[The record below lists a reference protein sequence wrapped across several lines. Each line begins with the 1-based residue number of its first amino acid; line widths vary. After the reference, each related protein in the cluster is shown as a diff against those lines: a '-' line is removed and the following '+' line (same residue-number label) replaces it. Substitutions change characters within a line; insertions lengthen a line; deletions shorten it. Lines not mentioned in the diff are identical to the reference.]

1 MKKLV
6 GFLIIIAFAVLSIH
20 AKAQQVIASA
30 GGYYEGNNISLSWTL
45 GEPVTETFSNG
56 GVILTQGFQQPY
68 NFYLQQIL
76 NIPAGWSS
84 VSSFIDPMNK
94 GVESIFAPYSA
105 DFIILASMTHF
116 YYPIQNV
123 NTICNWDYQT
133 GYKIKAE
140 NEFDVTLT
148 GLKPGSQIL
157 ELTQGWNLLPV
168 LSPANVDVVALFSSV
183 NLVIAKEVAGNKL
196 YWPQFGINTL
206 GYLAPG
212 KAYFVLL
219 SSPGEVDYSGFKTS
233 QVKLE
238 NLSASPDLTAGVLKM
253 TIILD
258 LLTFHKNI

>member
-1 MKKLV
+1 MKK
-6 GFLIIIAFAVLSIH
+6 FLENLRTELKKKHINEGEIEEILRDHEEMIDEALAEGLSEEDIT
-20 AKAQQVIASA
+20 KKFGNPEQVAADISA
-30 GGYYEGNNISLSWTL
+30 
-45 GEPVTETFSNG
+45 
-56 GVILTQGFQQPY
+56 
-68 NFYLQQIL
+68 
-76 NIPAGWSS
+76 
-84 VSSFIDPMNK
+84 MNK

-157 ELTQGWNLLPV
+157 ELTQGWNLLPM